1 MKTFL
6 RFIAAALGLAMLLTG
21 GPARSQSPAPT
32 AWTPAPT
39 PDTATAALPA
49 PLPES

>member
-21 GPARSQSPAPT
+21 GPARSQPLAPAAWNPAP
-32 AWTPAPT
+32 AH
-39 PDTATAALPA
+39 DTATATLPA
-49 PLPES
+49 PARET